1 MNAILLDLKNLQE
14 VDTQARLHR
23 KALDEGAAQLARAAA
38 GLKNLTA
45 EAAARQR
52 ELEALGRRHRELE
65 AEVADLSL
73 KKKNNENRQM
83 SVKTQGEYDALL
95 KEAGFLAARIDE
107 LEDEILALLDQIEI
121 KEAEAGGLARAVSA
135 ETENYEQLAAAA
147 EQSRA
152 ERLAQLAGLESRRR
166 SLAAALPPDRL
177 KQYETIAQSRAGLA
191 VTAAAEGLCLACRL
205 SFPPQIY
212 NELQRNEKIMTCPNC
227 GRLIYWRDHPDFKV
241 PEAVPC
247 PAA

>member
-1 MNAILLDLKNLQE
+1 MNTILLDLKNLQE

-23 KALDEGAAQLARAAA
+23 KALDEGAAQLAAGAA
-38 GLKNLTA
+38 GLKSLTA
-45 EAAARQR
+45 KAAARQR
-52 ELEALGRRHRELE
+52 ELEAMGRRHRELE

-95 KEAGFLAARIDE
+95 KEAGFLTTRIGE

-121 KEAEAGGLARAVSA
+121 KEAEAGELARAVSA
-135 ETENYEQLAAAA
+135 ETMAHEQLAAAT

-152 ERLAQLAGLESRRR
+152 ERLTQLAGLESRRQ
-166 SLAAALPPDRL
+166 SLAAALPPDKL
-177 KQYETIAQSRAGLA
+177 KQYETIVQARAGLA

-212 NELQRNEKIMTCPNC
+212 NDLQRNDKIMTCPNC
-227 GRLIYWRDHPDFKV
+227 GRLIYWRDHPDFKAAD
-241 PEAVPC
+241 PPPC
-247 PAA
+247 PAT